1 MLLLKPKEVN
11 QIAKGTVIFQEQ
23 EEVTHIC
30 LILKGHIMVMNRGSK
45 IILSQGYIFGIPD
58 LYIGRYLFDYIAY
71 EDAVI
76 YPFPVSSVEDVERIL
91 AINKEYSGLMVY
103 SLSNQ
108 IKKIN
113 TISECL
119 RESADSLYS
128 FVQDNYKKYE
138 TLCNKYKQPFKPIP
152 RILQVEAYEP
162 DFLKNE
168 RTMEYYLECSKIPL
182 SAVKEYYSNSSY
194 LTMWHIEEASGIIAS
209 QLMECMEAVE
219 YLDKLFM
226 LLMNMDESC
235 LFMNTA
241 ELFLNSK
248 ANGIP
253 SKEIMEMVD
262 LMVDEIN
269 RTDLLCERNTNCK
282 LSINRVRF
290 EELYCAI
297 ISGATELKS
306 ESEVETMSLEQ
317 KIDSLKNSLHQIFA
331 YSSIDKE
338 KETVMANAVSAFIS
352 LPDHLSQDT
361 QVREIRKKI
370 TNGFFE
376 LYEDVFKLA
385 HGAVDL
391 PLAVELFLNF
401 GFLDERLLTHEQLV
415 SLCKVLMDEAC
426 EDLNVYTMREW
437 LTLIYEGKKEPS
449 KNEFDLEYVDYIREQ
464 KKHEVMTPEEE
475 RRRLHDI
482 NAKLHYEI
490 MNMFM
495 INDKMVSGQLS
506 TFLPCLY
513 NEAFLNFPEKE
524 FLSRQRVKDSFDRIL
539 QIDYSTFYRE
549 ALYVNQAAGIE
560 KEYIVKNVF
569 PDIILAP
576 IAGSNSSMWQ
586 EISQKRRVNP
596 GRFVFPIFLD
606 TNIDDNM
613 IRLFG
618 RFRWELC
625 RSIQGTAWNNIQQK
639 SLTSEYMDYIQ
650 FYKKNHDLTEDRREK
665 LKSQIQRAR
674 NNSREVFVIDYEAWI
689 KNESAGAIRLNKVA
703 REILAT
709 YCPFHK
715 DIRQKVMLQ
724 PIFTEA
730 YSRFNRDIA
739 KKVREL
745 DLRMRAL
752 QNNNVTITNEIMET
766 MMFYKEM

>member
-1 MLLLKPKEVN
+1 MN

-23 EEVTHIC
+23 EAVMHIC
-30 LILKGHIMVMNRGSK
+30 IILKGHVMAMNRGSK
-45 IILSQGYIFGIPD
+45 IILSQGYILGIPD
-58 LYIGRYLFDYIAY
+58 LYIGRYLCDYVVS

-91 AINKEYSGLMVY
+91 TINRDYSGLMVY

-113 TISECL
+113 TIAESL
-119 RESADSLYS
+119 RECADSLFT

-138 TLCNKYKQPFKPIP
+138 TLCNKNKQPFKPIP
-152 RILQVEAYEP
+152 KILTLEAYEP

-168 RTMEYYLECSKIPL
+168 KTLEYYLESSKIPL
-182 SAVKEYYSNSSY
+182 SAVKEYYANSAY

-209 QLMECMEAVE
+209 QLMECMEVVS
-219 YLDKLFM
+219 YLDEIFL
-226 LLMNMDESC
+226 LLMNTDSSS

-241 ELFLNSK
+241 ELFISTK

-253 SKEIMEMVD
+253 SKEIMEMID

-269 RTDLLCERNTNCK
+269 RTDLLCTRNTNCN
-282 LSINRVRF
+282 LSINRAKF
-290 EELYCAI
+290 EEMYCAL
-297 ISGATELKS
+297 ISGATELKT
-306 ESEVETMSLEQ
+306 ESEVESMNQ
-317 KIDSLKNSLHQIFA
+317 QQMIDSLTNSLYQIFA
-331 YSSIDKE
+331 FSSLDKE
-338 KETVMANAVSAFIS
+338 KETALAEAVNTFMSFS
-352 LPDHLSQDT
+352 DRLSQDT
-361 QVREIRKKI
+361 DVRETRRKI
-370 TNGFFE
+370 TSGFFE

-385 HGAVDL
+385 HGAADL
-391 PLAVELFLNF
+391 PKAVELFLNF
-401 GFLDERLLTHEQLV
+401 GLLDERLLSSEQLA
-415 SLCKVLMDEAC
+415 SLCKLSMDAPCPE
-426 EDLNVYTMREW
+426 LHIYTVREW

-495 INDKMVSGQLS
+495 INDKVVSGQIS

-513 NEAFLNFPEKE
+513 KEMFLNFPEKV
-524 FLSRQRVKDSFDRIL
+524 FLSRQRIKESFDRIL
-539 QIDYSTFYRE
+539 DVDYSAFYRE
-549 ALYVNQAAGIE
+549 ALYVNQEAGIE

-569 PDIILAP
+569 PDIILLP

-586 EISQKRRVNP
+586 EISQKKRVNP

-613 IRLFG
+613 VRLFG

-650 FYKKNHDLTEDRREK
+650 FYKKNHDLTEDKREK

-674 NNSREVFVIDYEAWI
+674 SNSREVFVIDYEAWV
-689 KNESAGAIRLNKVA
+689 KNESIGAIRLNKVA

-709 YCPFHK
+709 YCPFQK
-715 DIRQKVMLQ
+715 DIRQKVLLQ

-730 YSRFNRDIA
+730 YNRFIRNTA
-739 KKVREL
+739 KKVREF
-745 DLRMRAL
+745 DLRMRVM
-752 QNNNVTITNEIMET
+752 QKNNVTVTKEILDTME
-766 MMFYKEM
+766 FYKEM